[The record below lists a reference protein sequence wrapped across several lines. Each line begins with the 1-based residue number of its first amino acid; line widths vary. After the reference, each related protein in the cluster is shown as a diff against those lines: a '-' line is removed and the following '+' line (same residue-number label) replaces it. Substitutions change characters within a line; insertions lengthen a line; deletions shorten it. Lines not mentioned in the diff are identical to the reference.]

1 MRSKAFFING
11 GYGRVL
17 CSIPAL
23 ENYEK
28 ESNDNNFIIVCEGGT
43 DAFKGHPTLDNRTFD
58 VWHKQLF
65 KDKLK
70 DRDVVS
76 LEPYR
81 IWEYYNQKCNLPQS
95 FDIEIN
101 NKGIRDL
108 QTPSLYLN
116 KEEILIGKKL
126 IKEVKE
132 KLKKDKIIIIQ
143 PFGRG
148 IQNIDNHLV
157 DPTGRSIELSDLKIL
172 IRRMQDSGYGIIMM
186 SEVIVD
192 FSNEK
197 FKDEVAIPQN
207 VSLRQWAATI
217 KFADHFLGCDSVGQ
231 HIAYSV
237 TTPTTVI
244 TGPTFPINI
253 SYPQCEYFEIVD
265 LGMHDRVYDPIR
277 IMPDES
283 ISRHNE
289 NLMSMTP
296 EIHDYVIDRILRK
309 PKENDDE

>member
-1 MRSKAFFING
+1 MRSKAFFVNG

-28 ESNDNNFIIVCEGGT
+28 ESNDDDFIIVCEGGT
-43 DAFKGHPTLDNRTFD
+43 DAFKGHPSLDNRTFD
-58 VWHKQLF
+58 VWHKHLF

-70 DRDVVS
+70 ERDIVS

-81 IWEYYNQKCNLPQS
+81 VWEYYNQQCNLAQA

-101 NKGIRDL
+101 NKGIRSL
-108 QTPSLYLN
+108 QRPSLYLS
-116 KEEILIGKKL
+116 KEELLTGKK
-126 IKEVKE
+126 IVSEVRE
-132 KLKKDKIIIIQ
+132 KIKKDKAIVIQ

-157 DPTGRSIELSDLKIL
+157 DPTARSIETADLKVL
-172 IRRMQDSGYGIIMM
+172 IRRLQDLGYAVIIM
-186 SEVIVD
+186 SELLID
-192 FSNEK
+192 FSTDK
-197 FKDEVAIPQN
+197 FKNEVAMPQN
-207 VSLRQWAATI
+207 VSLRQWAAVI
-217 KFADHFLGCDSVGQ
+217 KYADHFLGCDSVGQ
-231 HIAYSV
+231 HIAYS
-237 TTPTTVI
+237 TETPSTVI

-253 SYPQCEYFEIVD
+253 SYPECDYFEIVD

-283 ISRHNE
+283 TARNNE
-289 NLMSMTP
+289 KLMTMTP
-296 EIHDYVIDRILRK
+296 EIHDYIIDRILGK
-309 PKENDDE
+309 AKNDE